1 MGNMPDRAKKV
12 LVLSVVA
19 LVVFLFVF
27 MIWLIF
33 YEISKLITGYLSFLL
48 FLL

>member
-1 MGNMPDRAKKV
+1 MGNVPDRTKKV
-12 LVLSVVA
+12 IVLSVAA
-19 LVVFLFVF
+19 LIAFTFVF

-33 YEISKLITGYLSFLL
+33 YEISYYITGYLSFLL